1 MEKKQNSS
9 SLISSIYKSRKNIID
24 LMKKQNYNVN
34 EYANFSI
41 NEVNSMYQ
49 NKQLDISLEKC
60 HFENNSCLD
69 EYPLL
74 YNAQSLSL
82 STPKVPVLF

>member
-49 NKQLDISLEKC
+49 NKQLDISLEKNTDSVEKKQSIYTLY
-60 HFENNSCLD
+60 FRKTYIKVRGITRNN
-69 EYPLL
+69 
-74 YNAQSLSL
+74 
-82 STPKVPVLF
+82 